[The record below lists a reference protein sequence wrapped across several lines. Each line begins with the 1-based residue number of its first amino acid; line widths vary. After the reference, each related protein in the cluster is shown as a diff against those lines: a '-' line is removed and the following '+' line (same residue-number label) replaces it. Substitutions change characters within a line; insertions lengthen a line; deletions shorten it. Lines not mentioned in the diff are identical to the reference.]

1 MKKKLL
7 CGLFIVTALLA
18 TDVALQA
25 QDQDRQRTQDRDR
38 THVED
43 QGQAY
48 GWQMMSEQE
57 RLEYRER
64 MRTMHT
70 EQERERYRLEHR
82 SLMQER
88 ARQRGVGMPAAPG
101 GKGKQ
106 PMQQHPGGGGRK

>member
-7 CGLFIVTALLA
+7 CGLFIVTALQA

-57 RLEYRER
+57 RLEYHER

-70 EQERERYRLEHR
+70 EAGARAVPSRTPFAHAGAGAAERC
-82 SLMQER
+82 
-88 ARQRGVGMPAAPG
+88 
-101 GKGKQ
+101 
-106 PMQQHPGGGGRK
+106 